1 MAEQEKA
8 GSLPVEDSIKETP
21 HKTPAGEKRKKIWER
36 MKRGKQIYIMLLP
49 VMLFYIL
56 FSYVPM
62 YGIILAWKRYL
73 PDMGILGSPDVGWKY
88 FEQFFTRPAM
98 FRALKNTSL
107 LVLKLYSVSRADYF
121 GDFLYEVRVAKYR
134 KLLQWMVYLP
144 ISFPGWSSESRQ
156 TDAGD
161 RRRTFQ

>member
-1 MAEQEKA
+1 MAEQEKVGA
-8 GSLPVEDSIKETP
+8 LPVEDSIKETP

-98 FRALKNTSL
+98 FRALKNT
-107 LVLKLYSVSRADYF
+107 LVISFLKLLFCFPAPIILAIF
-121 GDFLYEVRVAKYR
+121 
-134 KLLQWMVYLP
+134 LP
-144 ISFPGWSSESRQ
+144 ISFPGLSLEVSSSRCWL
-156 TDAGD
+156 
-161 RRRTFQ
+161 

>member
-1 MAEQEKA
+1 MTEQEKA

-98 FRALKNTSL
+98 FRALKNT
-107 LVLKLYSVSRADYF
+107 LVISFLKLLFCFPAPIILAFFSMKSVWQNTVSYYSGWYIF
-121 GDFLYEVRVAKYR
+121 
-134 KLLQWMVYLP
+134 P
-144 ISFPGWSSESRQ
+144 ISFPGWSSEVSSNRCW
-156 TDAGD
+156 
-161 RRRTFQ
+161 R